1 MALKTDYKDAMCDGA
16 RKYRI
21 TTNPDGTVGLL
32 DVTNYTQEGDRFGAN
47 DINAVNTEVNK
58 MQNTVVVTLS
68 GSGWSESVPFSQK
81 VAVPEIRASD
91 NPEVHPYIPKELDAA
106 AVKLRQK
113 LTGMI
118 TDGETEDGYVTLYC
132 GAKKPTVDFPILL
145 KGVSTNG

>member
-21 TTNPDGTVGLL
+21 TTNPDGTIGLI

-58 MQNTVVVTLS
+58 MQNTVVVTLP
-68 GSGWSESVPFSQK
+68 GSGWSASAPYSQK
-81 VAVPEIRASD
+81 VAVPGIKESD
-91 NPEVHPYIPKELDAA
+91 NPEVHLYIPKDLDAA
-106 AVKLRQK
+106 TVKLRQK

-118 TDGETEDGYVTLYC
+118 TDGETENGYVTLYC
-132 GAKKPTVDFPILL
+132 GAKKPTADFAVLL
-145 KGVSTNG
+145 KGVSMNG